1 MSLKVIWKKFVL
13 EAKTNGTIVAIYGP
27 SASGKSVARDIFVD
41 NGWEKIVSY
50 TTRPPPSAAEEEAG
64 EYDFISKDEFDNLL
78 NKGRLINVNLFY
90 ADKSYGIDI
99 RKIAESKRAVMIT
112 DKSSVF
118 MLKNSLE
125 EIGKK
130 VVLVYVTA
138 PPQELMRRQRARL
151 EKGEYTDPQELE
163 ARLKELEKEIKSEIK
178 IKEFADFVI
187 IRQDMQDTIADAE
200 HLAKTI

>member
-1 MSLKVIWKKFVL
+1 MSLKDIWKKFVL
-13 EAKTNGTIVAIYGP
+13 ETKTNGTIVAIYGP

-50 TTRPPPSAAEEEAG
+50 TTRPPRSAAEEEAG

-125 EIGKK
+125 EMGKK

-187 IRQDMQDTIADAE
+187 IRHDMQDTIADAE

>member
-1 MSLKVIWKKFVL
+1 MSLKDIWKKFVL
-13 EAKTNGTIVAIYGP
+13 ETKTNGTIVAIYGP

-50 TTRPPPSAAEEEAG
+50 TTRPPRSAAEEEAG
-64 EYDFISKDEFDNLL
+64 EYDFISKDEFDNFL

-118 MLKNSLE
+118 MLKSSLE
-125 EIGKK
+125 EMGKK

>member
-1 MSLKVIWKKFVL
+1 MSLKDIWKKFVL
-13 EAKTNGTIVAIYGP
+13 ETKTNGTIVAIYGP

-50 TTRPPPSAAEEEAG
+50 TTRPPRSAAEEEAG

-78 NKGRLINVNLFY
+78 NKERLINVNLFY

-118 MLKNSLE
+118 MLKSSLE
-125 EIGKK
+125 EMGKK

>member
-1 MSLKVIWKKFVL
+1 MSLKDIWKKFVL
-13 EAKTNGTIVAIYGP
+13 ETKTNGTIVAIYGP

-50 TTRPPPSAAEEEAG
+50 TTRPPRSAAEEEAG

-118 MLKNSLE
+118 MLKSSLE
-125 EIGKK
+125 EMGKK

>member
-1 MSLKVIWKKFVL
+1 MSLKDIWKKFVL
-13 EAKTNGTIVAIYGP
+13 ETKTNGTIVAIYGP

-50 TTRPPPSAAEEEAG
+50 TTRPPRSASEEEAG

-78 NKGRLINVNLFY
+78 NKERLINVNLFY

-99 RKIAESKRAVMIT
+99 RKIAESKKAVMIT

-118 MLKNSLE
+118 MLKNNLE
-125 EIGKK
+125 EMGKR
-130 VVLVYVTA
+130 VVLIYVTA

-151 EKGEYTDPQELE
+151 EKGEYTNPQELE

>member
-1 MSLKVIWKKFVL
+1 MSLKDIWKKFVL
-13 EAKTNGTIVAIYGP
+13 ETKTNGTIVAIYGP

-50 TTRPPPSAAEEEAG
+50 TTRPPRSAAEEEAG

-78 NKGRLINVNLFY
+78 NKERLINVNLFY

-125 EIGKK
+125 EMGKK

>member
-1 MSLKVIWKKFVL
+1 MSLKDIWKKFVL
-13 EAKTNGTIVAIYGP
+13 ETKTNGTIVAIYGP

-50 TTRPPPSAAEEEAG
+50 TTRPPRTASEEEAG

-125 EIGKK
+125 EMGKK

>member
-1 MSLKVIWKKFVL
+1 MSLKDIWKKFVL
-13 EAKTNGTIVAIYGP
+13 ETKTNGTIVAIYGP

-50 TTRPPPSAAEEEAG
+50 TTRPPRSAAEEEAG

-125 EIGKK
+125 EMGKK

>member
-1 MSLKVIWKKFVL
+1 MSLKDIWKKFVL
-13 EAKTNGTIVAIYGP
+13 ETKTNGTIVAIYGP

-50 TTRPPPSAAEEEAG
+50 TTRPPRSATEEEAG

-118 MLKNSLE
+118 MLKSSLE
-125 EIGKK
+125 EMGKK

-151 EKGEYTDPQELE
+151 EKGEYADPQELE

>member
-1 MSLKVIWKKFVL
+1 
-13 EAKTNGTIVAIYGP
+13 
-27 SASGKSVARDIFVD
+27 
-41 NGWEKIVSY
+41 
-50 TTRPPPSAAEEEAG
+50 
-64 EYDFISKDEFDNLL
+64 
-78 NKGRLINVNLFY
+78 
-90 ADKSYGIDI
+90 
-99 RKIAESKRAVMIT
+99 MIT

-125 EIGKK
+125 EMGKK

-200 HLAKTI
+200 QLAKTI

>member
-1 MSLKVIWKKFVL
+1 MSLKDIWKKFVL
-13 EAKTNGTIVAIYGP
+13 ETKTNGTIVAIYGP

-50 TTRPPPSAAEEEAG
+50 TTRPPRSAAEEEAG

-78 NKGRLINVNLFY
+78 NKERLINVNLFY

-118 MLKNSLE
+118 MLKNNLE
-125 EIGKK
+125 EMGKR
-130 VVLVYVTA
+130 VVLIYVTA

-151 EKGEYTDPQELE
+151 EKGEYTNPQELE